1 MWGENDGWIT
11 FDSAA
16 PFASKIQTDWC
27 LATPPRPVAP
37 RSRSR
42 SLGRIGTQIR
52 HYMTPAYTLF
62 RTIPVGHGVDSL
74 WRASDGAQQ
83 LYDQESG
90 WGIEPVL
97 PLIKWS
103 STAV

>member
-1 MWGENDGWIT
+1 
-11 FDSAA
+11 
-16 PFASKIQTDWC
+16 
-27 LATPPRPVAP
+27 
-37 RSRSR
+37 
-42 SLGRIGTQIR
+42 
-52 HYMTPAYTLF
+52 MTPAYTLF